1 MRSPRRGS
9 APAVYSARI
18 GGMSPRFSER
28 LGLVSATIQTDG
40 ISEPLRN
47 SLWNYVGIVI
57 TASGLGLR
65 IVEDDLW
72 QRVKERLDRSAGLYA
87 RQVNGKLLS
96 RPRLKDES
104 AYLLTG
110 FARCSVCGGP
120 VGTDLRGHGS
130 RNNRQHIPNYA
141 CLDHK
146 RRGATICT
154 NRVGIPQ
161 EALDGA
167 VLNAVCDVLDEGVL
181 DRAVDL
187 AFAELTAGVT
197 EQRARHAELEGELS
211 AIQTRIDRLL
221 DALADGSVPRDEVA
235 VRLNAEKVRKDA
247 LTSERARLSGM
258 LTVADLDTEK
268 IKADLHS
275 KVSDVKGLL
284 GRQVPQARQ
293 MLRKLL
299 ADKIDIEPVGSRQAA
314 RV

>member
-130 RNNRQHIPNYA
+130 RSNRQHIPNYA

-146 RRGATICT
+146 RRGAAICT

-167 VLNAVCDVLDEGVL
+167 VLNAVCDVLNEGVL

-235 VRLNAEKVRKDA
+235 
-247 LTSERARLSGM
+247 
-258 LTVADLDTEK
+258 
-268 IKADLHS
+268 
-275 KVSDVKGLL
+275 GL
-284 GRQVPQARQ
+284 A
-293 MLRKLL
+293 
-299 ADKIDIEPVGSRQAA
+299 PVW
-314 RV
+314 